1 MIPFVFAGNLIF
13 PSSIMFPARFHLLYL
28 KPIKAATF
36 GTPAAPEA
44 EEEAEAIIS
53 AAKPP

>member
-1 MIPFVFAGNLIF
+1 MIPLVFAGNLIF
-13 PSSIMFPARFHLLYL
+13 SGSIMFPARFHLLYL